1 MCKIDKD
8 DFTVQGVKLGSSLI
22 PENFKSFNPMCES
35 SDGWGCKFEAS
46 PEPEQTGI
54 NSDTKEHISDVTG
67 CSGVFGEGDKD
78 FSFPY
83 RPSLSENDDELTESK
98 IRSLLYQ
105 SEFLCFA
112 AHSISFSERQGKWK
126 EELD

>member
-22 PENFKSFNPMCES
+22 PENFKGFNPMYECS
-35 SDGWGCKFEAS
+35 NGWGCKFEAS

-67 CSGVFGEGDKD
+67 CSGVFGEEDKD

-83 RPSLSENDDELTESK
+83 GPSLSENDDELTESK

-105 SEFLCFA
+105 SEFLCLA
-112 AHSISFSERQGKWK
+112 AHSMSFSKRWEVERRA
-126 EELD
+126 

>member
-1 MCKIDKD
+1 
-8 DFTVQGVKLGSSLI
+8 
-22 PENFKSFNPMCES
+22 MCES

-46 PEPEQTGI
+46 LEPEQSGR

-83 RPSLSENDDELTESK
+83 GPSLSENDDELTESK
-98 IRSLLYQ
+98 IRSLLDEKVLFSVKSQ
-105 SEFLCFA
+105 S
-112 AHSISFSERQGKWK
+112 
-126 EELD
+126 

>member
-1 MCKIDKD
+1 MYEC
-8 DFTVQGVKLGSSLI
+8 
-22 PENFKSFNPMCES
+22 

-78 FSFPY
+78 FSFPCG
-83 RPSLSENDDELTESK
+83 PSLSENDDELTESK

-105 SEFLCFA
+105 SEFLCLLLTVWAFPRDRGSGKKSLNNTEVNI
-112 AHSISFSERQGKWK
+112 SILASYIVISQNS
-126 EELD
+126 DPVAPDV